1 MKLMKTLK
9 PKPLQAYTFMPQ
21 EIEDDVLNQQYK
33 KEVDDF
39 TNKFI
44 KENNCNK
51 YNPHTEDYEYWRGIN
66 KIRNKYN
73 LKPIDLE
80 C

>member
-1 MKLMKTLK
+1 MKLMEMLNS
-9 PKPLQAYTFMPQ
+9 KPLPAYTFIPQ

-33 KEVDDF
+33 NEVDDF

-51 YNPHTEDYEYWRGIN
+51 YNFHTEDYEYWCEIN

-73 LKPIDLE
+73 LKPINLE